1 MLSELFCGKILFSI
15 RAEPDSWLKS
25 GGIRKMYEWIQK
37 WKKEPE
43 IMREVDDFLKR
54 CSKTAFL
61 YFTGGRPMTQAG
73 FELCLEEMIQLE
85 KLRLYDSFSSSH
97 PDMMEIFDR
106 QAEELEEKGR
116 REGLP
121 EEVKKQMWDRIMR
134 NIEGDRKNS

>member
-1 MLSELFCGKILFSI
+1 
-15 RAEPDSWLKS
+15 
-25 GGIRKMYEWIQK
+25 MYEWIQK

>member
-1 MLSELFCGKILFSI
+1 
-15 RAEPDSWLKS
+15 
-25 GGIRKMYEWIQK
+25 MYEWIQK

-134 NIEGDRKNS
+134 NIEGDRKKLLTKTINKGHVFGKS